1 MSGPEKAKAGDRAGG
16 RSPRVA
22 AVIGDPVRH
31 SRSPAIHN
39 AAFAEVGLDW
49 VFAAF
54 EVPAGSGARALEAA
68 RTLGLAGLSVT
79 MPLKAEAAAAADEA
93 SEAVR
98 ELDAANCVVVGADGW
113 LRAEN
118 TDGTGFVA
126 GLAADAGL
134 SPQGRRAAVIGAGGA
149 ARAVVRAL
157 GAAGAADVAV
167 INRTES
173 KAVAAA
179 ALASPVGRLGRVAD
193 DIPAADLVVNAT
205 PAGMGFD
212 AAMPCDPSLLHRGQV
227 AVDLIYEPLETRWL
241 AALRAAGIEAHNG
254 LSMLVYQA
262 ATAFELW
269 TGAAA
274 PVEAMRQA
282 ALAAG

>member
-1 MSGPEKAKAGDRAGG
+1 MNPK
-16 RSPRVA
+16 VA

-39 AAFAEVGLDW
+39 AAFAAAGLDW
-49 VFAAF
+49 VYTAF
-54 EVPAGSGARALEAA
+54 EVPAGSGAAALEAA
-68 RTLGLAGLSVT
+68 KTLGLVGLSVT

-93 SEAVR
+93 GEAVR
-98 ELDAANCVVVGADGW
+98 ELGAANCVVVTGDGR

-173 KAVAAA
+173 KAEAAA
-179 ALASPVGRLGRVAD
+179 ALAGPVGRLGRVAAD
-193 DIPAADLVVNAT
+193 VPAADLVVNAT
-205 PAGMGFD
+205 PAGMGAD
-212 AAMPCDPSLLHRGQV
+212 AAMPCDPGLLREGQV
-227 AVDLIYEPLETRWL
+227 AVDLVYEPLETPWL
-241 AALRAAGIEAHNG
+241 AALRAGGIEAHNG
-254 LSMLVYQA
+254 LSMLVFQA

-269 TGAAA
+269 TGLAA
-274 PVEAMRQA
+274 PVEVMRQA

>member
-1 MSGPEKAKAGDRAGG
+1 M
-16 RSPRVA
+16 
-22 AVIGDPVRH
+22 IGHPVRH

-39 AAFAEVGLDW
+39 AAFAAVGLDW
-49 VFAAF
+49 VYVAF

-68 RTLGLAGLSVT
+68 KTLGLAGLSVT
-79 MPLKAEAAAAADEA
+79 MPLKAEVAEAADEA
-93 SEAVR
+93 GEAVR
-98 ELDAANCVVVGADGW
+98 ELGAANCVVVTDDGR

-134 SPQGRRAAVIGAGGA
+134 SLPGRRVAVIGAGGA

-157 GAAGAADVAV
+157 GAADAADVV
-167 INRTES
+167 VVNRTES
-173 KAVAAA
+173 KAEAAA
-179 ALASPVGRLGRVAD
+179 ALAGPVGRVGRASD

-205 PAGMGFD
+205 PAGMGTD
-212 AAMPCDPSLLHRGQV
+212 AAMPCDPGLLHQGQV
-227 AVDLIYEPLETRWL
+227 AVDLIYEPLETPWL
-241 AALRAAGIEAHNG
+241 AALRADGVEAHNG

-262 ATAFELW
+262 AAAFELW
-269 TGAAA
+269 TRADA
-274 PVEAMRQA
+274 PVEVMRRA